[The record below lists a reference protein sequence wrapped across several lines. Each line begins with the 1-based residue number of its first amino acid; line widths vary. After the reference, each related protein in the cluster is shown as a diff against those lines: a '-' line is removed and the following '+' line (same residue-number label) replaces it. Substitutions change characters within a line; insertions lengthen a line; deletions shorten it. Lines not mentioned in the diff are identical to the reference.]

1 MPVQRR
7 EGTPGR
13 VLNVKPRVGR
23 REEKCTFKKK
33 KNRGSLEE
41 EAVLPRRAN
50 VFIHPEKDEV
60 IKRLLSQ
67 RGGPPHPTRR
77 WAGPLS

>member
-1 MPVQRR
+1 M
-7 EGTPGR
+7 
-13 VLNVKPRVGR
+13 KPRVGR
-23 REEKCTFKKK
+23 REAKCALKKK
-33 KNRGSLEE
+33 KIEVPSEE

-77 WAGPLS
+77 WAGLLS

>member
-1 MPVQRR
+1 MH
-7 EGTPGR
+7 
-13 VLNVKPRVGR
+13 L
-23 REEKCTFKKK
+23 KK
-33 KNRGSLEE
+33 KNTQVPSEE

-50 VFIHPEKDEV
+50 AFIHPEKDEV

>member
-1 MPVQRR
+1 MH
-7 EGTPGR
+7 
-13 VLNVKPRVGR
+13 L
-23 REEKCTFKKK
+23 KK
-33 KNRGSLEE
+33 KNTQVPSEE

-50 VFIHPEKDEV
+50 AFIHPEKDKV